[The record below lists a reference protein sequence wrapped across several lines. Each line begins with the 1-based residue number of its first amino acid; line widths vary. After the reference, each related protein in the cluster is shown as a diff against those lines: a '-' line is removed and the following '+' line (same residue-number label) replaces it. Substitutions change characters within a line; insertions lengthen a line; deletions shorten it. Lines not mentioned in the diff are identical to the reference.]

1 MSKLR
6 DKLNA
11 RMDTLQEMMEANKHI
26 SDPVETGQQISMCS
40 LYYHLLDDED
50 RDYIQASQHALEE
63 QIVWKV

>member
-11 RMDTLQEMMEANKHI
+11 RMDTLQEMMEANRHLT
-26 SDPVETGQQISMCS
+26 DPVETEQQISMCS
-40 LYYHLLDDED
+40 LYYHLLGDED
-50 RDYIQASQHALEE
+50 RDYIQASQHALEG

>member
-11 RMDTLQEMMEANKHI
+11 KMDTLQEMMEANKHI
-26 SDPVETGQQISMCS
+26 SDPVETEQQISTCS
-40 LYYHLLDDED
+40 LYFHLLEEED
-50 RDYIQASQHALEE
+50 REYVQMARHALEE

>member
-26 SDPVETGQQISMCS
+26 TDPVETEQQISMCS
-40 LYYHLLDDED
+40 LYYHLLGDED